1 MDTKIIDFNKFKCM
15 ENYCIS
21 GIPELSEK
29 LKDSYI
35 GIIDAYGLES
45 IQKADSMTLKELAQ
59 MIFCL
64 DLRAKANEH
73 RNAVFYCIKLNR
85 RVYLEIIEK
94 LKEKDFIGAGTIVT
108 TALDCRDN
116 SRLTDINK
124 KLAEVIKLKGY
135 L

>member
-21 GIPELSEK
+21 DIPELSDK

-35 GIIDAYGLES
+35 GIVDAYGLES

-64 DLRAKANEH
+64 DLRAKANSH
-73 RNAVFYCIKLNR
+73 RNAVFYIIELNSD
-85 RVYLEIIEK
+85 VYLKIMEK
-94 LKEKDFIGAGTIVT
+94 VQYKDFIGAGIIISSI
-108 TALDCRDN
+108 LG
-116 SRLTDINK
+116 K
-124 KLAEVIKLKGY
+124 KK
-135 L
+135 

>member
-21 GIPELSEK
+21 DIPELSEK

-35 GIIDAYGLES
+35 GIVDAYGLES

-64 DLRAKANEH
+64 DLRAKANSH
-73 RNAVFYCIKLNR
+73 RNAVFYLIKVSNGGYKKIIK
-85 RVYLEIIEK
+85 RVQD
-94 LKEKDFIGAGTIVT
+94 KDFIGAGI
-108 TALDCRDN
+108 LIFSILN
-116 SRLTDINK
+116 NK
-124 KLAEVIKLKGY
+124 K
-135 L
+135 

>member
-21 GIPELSEK
+21 DIPELSDK

-64 DLRAKANEH
+64 DLRAKANSH
-73 RNAVFYCIKLNR
+73 RNAVFYIIELNAD
-85 RVYLEIIEK
+85 VYLEIMGKIEN
-94 LKEKDFIGAGTIVT
+94 KDFIVAGAIVT
-108 TALDCRDN
+108 TALDCRDG

-124 KLAEVIKLKGY
+124 KLVEIKKLRGY